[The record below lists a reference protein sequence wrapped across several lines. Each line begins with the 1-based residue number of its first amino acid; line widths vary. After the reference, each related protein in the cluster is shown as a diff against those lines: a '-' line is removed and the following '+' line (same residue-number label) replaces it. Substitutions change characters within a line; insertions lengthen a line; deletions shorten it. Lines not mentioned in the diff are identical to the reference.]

1 MILKENNII
10 IVSKQLLDD
19 YVCKDTIKSIKQ
31 LNLDFIVFD
40 ENHFHG
46 TTLMSKNILQSY
58 SSPKTVKLY
67 LTATYSKPL
76 CEWNIPLDCQ
86 FYWDIEDEQ
95 LCKKRNIQGL
105 VEKHGED
112 VLLFLNEENK
122 EQRLSIYD
130 KMPDLHIL
138 TNMMDRKRF
147 EAIKEQIKDTS
158 YGFSMSTLFSTTP
171 LKKEKKTNK
180 KGKDTVVVT
189 GGGESFNYTG
199 EVDKFLQYISGDGT
213 IDMYI

>member
-1 MILKENNII
+1 LIITPAPTETLSQFTDDLFHKFRDFNGINIVEIKKGTDFETMVLQENNII

-19 YVCKDTIKSIKQ
+19 YVCEKKVEAMQQ

-58 SSPKTVKLY
+58 SSLKTIRLY
-67 LTATYSKPL
+67 LTATYAKPL
-76 CEWNIPLDCQ
+76 SEWNIPLKCQ

-112 VLLFLNEENK
+112 VLLFLTEENK
-122 EQRLSIYD
+122 DQLLKIYD

-138 TNMMDRKRF
+138 TNMMDIKRF
-147 EAIKEQIKDTS
+147 GVIKEQIKDTS
-158 YGFSMSTLFSTTP
+158 YGFSNGTLLSGNFP
-171 LKKEKKTNK
+171 N
-180 KGKDTVVVT
+180 
-189 GGGESFNYTG
+189 
-199 EVDKFLQYISGDGT
+199 EVD
-213 IDMYI
+213 